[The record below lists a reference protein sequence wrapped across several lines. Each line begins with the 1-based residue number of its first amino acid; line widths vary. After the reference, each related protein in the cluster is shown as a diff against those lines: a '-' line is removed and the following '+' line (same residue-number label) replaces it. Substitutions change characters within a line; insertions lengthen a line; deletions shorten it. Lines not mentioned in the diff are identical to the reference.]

1 MKKIYQKPET
11 ILIHATIEQHI
22 LAGSPNQKTDNFQ
35 HIGQETLGNGDINQK
50 KEEGNMGY
58 TDGTGGFEQG
68 TKPNYWDI

>member
-22 LAGSPNQKTDNFQ
+22 LAGSASQKTDNFQ
-35 HIGQETLGNGDINQK
+35 HIGQETIGEVTNSK
-50 KEEGNMGY
+50 KDEGNMGF
-58 TDGTGGFEQG
+58 TDGKDGFIQG